1 VRRAKYSKAD
11 MNYLAFPRASR
22 NFISRPTEFS
32 NPIIE
37 FPAVAERP
45 VTTGGK
51 FLHRRHAVCP
61 ELADIIA
68 ALAGIGVFEGARR

>member
-1 VRRAKYSKAD
+1 

-22 NFISRPTEFS
+22 NLITEFS

-37 FPAVAERP
+37 FPDLAKRP

-51 FLHRRHAVCP
+51 YLHRRHAVCP
-61 ELADIIA
+61 ELADVIA
-68 ALAGIGVFEGARR
+68 PLAGIGVSEGARR